1 MSTLPWFEHALA
13 RRTERYLADGMSALE
28 ADNTARLQ
36 LTSLD
41 KSTERGYASIW
52 TKFVNEFCVLF
63 GHEWMPISKET
74 GMAYIRWQAD
84 RGAVH
89 QKSLSGYLSVLNCAM
104 IDCVYPEVF
113 ETTPE
118 GFYVDKNVSR
128 MLKSLAKAQGAR
140 MRDAEDNDRLF
151 LPAWIPLQI
160 LNEVPRALELLSASD
175 LSDHV
180 AVTNCRDDLAVSFGY
195 ADFGRSDSQASFKR
209 DDVVLVPTAATLL
222 RSGHG
227 SDVESDLLFQFRRT
241 KGSTK
246 NKFPAVF
253 RWPAS
258 SNPTLISAVQQWLLL
273 RTRLGPVSG
282 DQFWRLPW
290 DKALTA
296 SDFNDMLTRSLTRRS
311 LAAPKG
317 FVYTYHSV
325 RAGAQ
330 SEAAALN
337 VPITVIRHQGGYA
350 PGSKVPE
357 TTYIDP
363 SCPPSPAGAAFFGWL
378 RPPPTT

>member
-1 MSTLPWFEHALA
+1 M
-13 RRTERYLADGMSALE
+13 
-28 ADNTARLQ
+28 
-36 LTSLD
+36 
-41 KSTERGYASIW
+41 
-52 TKFVNEFCVLF
+52 
-63 GHEWMPISKET
+63 
-74 GMAYIRWQAD
+74 
-84 RGAVH
+84 
-89 QKSLSGYLSVLNCAM
+89 
-104 IDCVYPEVF
+104 
-113 ETTPE
+113 
-118 GFYVDKNVSR
+118 
-128 MLKSLAKAQGAR
+128 
-140 MRDAEDNDRLF
+140 
-151 LPAWIPLQI
+151 
-160 LNEVPRALELLSASD
+160 
-175 LSDHV
+175 
-180 AVTNCRDDLAVSFGY
+180 
-195 ADFGRSDSQASFKR
+195 
-209 DDVVLVPTAATLL
+209 
-222 RSGHG
+222 
-227 SDVESDLLFQFRRT
+227 
-241 KGSTK
+241 
-246 NKFPAVF
+246 
-253 RWPAS
+253 
-258 SNPTLISAVQQWLLL
+258 ISAVQQWLLL

-317 FVYTYHSV
+317 FVFTYHSV